1 MNPTLLILAAG
12 MGSRFGGLKQV
23 EPVGPAGETLMDYAV
38 YDALQAGF
46 DRVVFVIRRDFEAEF
61 RARVGRKYEG
71 RVAVEYAFQAMDDL
85 PAGYVLPEGR
95 TKPWG
100 TAHAIR
106 AARDVVQAPF
116 ATINA
121 DDFYGREAFVRLGAF
136 LRELRPAS
144 EPCLHAAM
152 VGYRLRQT
160 LSEHGTVSRGVC
172 RVGADG
178 LLQGVQE
185 MTKILPVAD
194 GIENQEEPGQPVRL
208 TGQEMVSMNLWGF
221 PQKWMQ
227 ALEASF
233 PAWLQGHAASAKA
246 EWYIPSVVN
255 EMVQQGR
262 ADVRVLP
269 TEGQWFGVTYRED
282 QPRSAVAVQQLV
294 AQGVYPASLWG
305 G

>member
-194 GIENQEEPGQPVRL
+194 GIENQEQPGQPMRL